1 MSIERHP
8 EMAHLDKLT
17 LLKENEILQNEILKK
32 DTDTK
37 EENTQ

>member
-8 EMAHLDKLT
+8 EMARLDKLT

-32 DTDTK
+32 EDIK
-37 EENTQ
+37 EENAQ